1 MMFIYVALVWGSLR
15 EVCVCVCVCVCVYV
29 CVCVC
34 NRHSRKRTV
43 GTSPS
48 RGTKS
53 LHDKHQDDDAPEPK
67 CSSTHSKQCF
77 SN

>member
-1 MMFIYVALVWGSLR
+1 MALVKRYKEHR
-15 EVCVCVCVCVCVYV
+15 ENITCSVFLNAWKEMFDCDKYNVSKESY
-29 CVCVC
+29 
-34 NRHSRKRTV
+34 
-43 GTSPS
+43 
-48 RGTKS
+48 KS